1 MSCEHNYQ
9 SFYDFQQEGFNKC
22 FRCYLRFLGSWT
34 DAVDG
39 VVILLSILR
48 WWRHNEITVMCSKVF
63 IGVCLCCFNSIALLT
78 CWVDL
83 VYFSRAYGCKKIF
96 KRWSQYLA
104 YFLNAIK
111 NRLITPCNFASNFV
125 FFCFF
130 LPWGCKLPNCIH
142 NFTLHVEILC
152 ASVFFT
158 I

>member
-1 MSCEHNYQ
+1 M
-9 SFYDFQQEGFNKC
+9 
-22 FRCYLRFLGSWT
+22 
-34 DAVDG
+34 
-39 VVILLSILR
+39 VILLSILR
-48 WWRHNEITVMCSKVF
+48 WWRHNEITVMCCKVF
-63 IGVCLCCFNSIALLT
+63 IGVCLCCFHSIALLT

-130 LPWGCKLPNCIH
+130 CPGVVNCQIASTISH
-142 NFTLHVEILC
+142 FTSRFCVLLFFLQ
-152 ASVFFT
+152 SKVFFAFQGLKSC
-158 I
+158 